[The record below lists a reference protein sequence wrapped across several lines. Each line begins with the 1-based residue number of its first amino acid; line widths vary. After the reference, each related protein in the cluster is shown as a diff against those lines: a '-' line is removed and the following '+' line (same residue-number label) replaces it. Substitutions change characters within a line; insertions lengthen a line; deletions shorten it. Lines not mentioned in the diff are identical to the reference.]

1 MKKYYFVIIS
11 MTESGPMIDRV
22 ECQSLSDA
30 LRMLEMSDNTFYGEP
45 DVSYHVEEHII
56 QCCN

>member
-22 ECQSLSDA
+22 ECQSLLEA
-30 LRMLEMSDNTFYGEP
+30 LKMLEMSDNTFYGEP
-45 DVSYHVEEHII
+45 DVSYHVEENII